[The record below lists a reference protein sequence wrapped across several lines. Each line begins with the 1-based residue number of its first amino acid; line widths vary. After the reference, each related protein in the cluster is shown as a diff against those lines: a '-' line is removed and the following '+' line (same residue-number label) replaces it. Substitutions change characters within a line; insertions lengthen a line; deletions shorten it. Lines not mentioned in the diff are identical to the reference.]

1 MGVHLAEA
9 RVDLEQLRTNV
20 RTVQDRI
27 GDTRLLVPVKGNGYG
42 HGAVEIARTLEALG
56 VDCLGVANLY
66 EATELRDAGVE
77 APILI
82 LSASHPHH
90 AAELA
95 ETDVSVTVSTY
106 ELARALEA
114 AAAERDTTVTVHV
127 KVDTGMGR
135 NGVLAREALDFVR
148 FLRGQCPHLS
158 IEGAFSH
165 FSVSFSEAPDD
176 QAYTRGQIQRFNAVL
191 SELDANDLLP
201 PLRHIANSAGLI
213 QYEDEVTC
221 DYCNMVRTGILM
233 YGYPEVRRAWTE
245 RVQPIMNLVTWVVS
259 VKDLPA
265 GYDIGYGRRYTT
277 SSAERIATLSIGYAD
292 GLPPGLANNGDVLIR
307 GRRAPIVGG
316 VSMDQVTVNVTDID
330 GVEVGDE
337 AIIMNGHQPADAIA
351 DRLRTGFTEV
361 ILTALSPRVARVYL
375 GRSAST

>member
-1 MGVHLAEA
+1 MSVHLAEA
-9 RVDLEQLRTNV
+9 RVDLGQLRTNV
-20 RTVQDRI
+20 QTVQTRI

-42 HGAVEIARTLEALG
+42 HGAVEVARTLESLG
-56 VDCLGVANLY
+56 VDYLGVANLY
-66 EATELRDAGVE
+66 EATELRDAGIQ
-77 APILI
+77 APVLI

-90 AAELA
+90 AERLA

-135 NGVLAREALDFVR
+135 NGVLADEALDFVR
-148 FLRGQCPHLS
+148 FLRERCPHLS
-158 IEGAFSH
+158 VEGVFSH
-165 FSVSFSEAPDD
+165 FSVSFSEDPDD
-176 QAYTRGQIQRFNAVL
+176 QAYTRQQIRRFTEVL
-191 SELDANDLLP
+191 DRLDANDLLP

-233 YGYPEVRRAWTE
+233 YGYPEVRRPWTE
-245 RVQPIMNLVTWVVS
+245 PVQPILNLVTWVVS
-259 VKDLPA
+259 VKELPP

-277 SSAERIATLSIGYAD
+277 SSTERIATLSIGYAD
-292 GLPPGLANNGDVLIR
+292 GLPPGLANNGDVLIH
-307 GRRAPIVGG
+307 GQRAPIVGG
-316 VSMDQVTVNVTDID
+316 VSMDQVTVDVSDID
-330 GVEVGDE
+330 GVAVGDE

-375 GRSAST
+375 GRREPA